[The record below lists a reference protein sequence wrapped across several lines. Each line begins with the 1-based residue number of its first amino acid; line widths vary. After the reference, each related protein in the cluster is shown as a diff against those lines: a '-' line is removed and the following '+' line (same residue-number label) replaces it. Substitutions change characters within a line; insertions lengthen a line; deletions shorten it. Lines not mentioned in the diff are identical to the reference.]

1 MQNAKP
7 MQFVVTSRSEI
18 WATSHGNLYLECETD
33 RGTVAFWGKTE
44 NTRNIDSVESKV
56 PPFSVSCEV
65 IDGRWPQHR
74 YWVMESKRLTFGRPM
89 PAGSKVLRVPDFSAV
104 RTKPGD
110 VSADELNQWRR
121 RLLRLLDRLFGAGEP
136 RQGPISRITE
146 LKRDGRI
153 PRKTAA
159 LMIAVTEVRNASEHP
174 GEQPTP
180 SESLAARS
188 AWEAVTEW
196 AMLHGIDPNSL

>member
-33 RGTVAFWGKTE
+33 RGTVAFWGKTG

-110 VSADELNQWRR
+110 VSTDELNQWRR
-121 RLLRLLDRLFGAGEP
+121 RLLRLLDGIVKLRLTAAFGAQYGGFATDWSP
-136 RQGPISRITE
+136 VSWGSLDE
-146 LKRDGRI
+146 LFVNLTI
-153 PRKTAA
+153 PGGVHIR
-159 LMIAVTEVRNASEHP
+159 
-174 GEQPTP
+174 
-180 SESLAARS
+180 AARPR
-188 AWEAVTEW
+188 AREWPTESVRRCHPPC
-196 AMLHGIDPNSL
+196 ARPRP